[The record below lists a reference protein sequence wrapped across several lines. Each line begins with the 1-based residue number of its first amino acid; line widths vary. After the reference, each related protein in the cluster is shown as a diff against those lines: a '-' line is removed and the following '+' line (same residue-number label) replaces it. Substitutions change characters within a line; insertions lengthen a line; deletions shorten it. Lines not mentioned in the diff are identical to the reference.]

1 MEPNNIIRLPFIHL
15 ACYDHYVVSEI
26 GEGITF
32 GLKELNTVF
41 DILEKTYPSTP
52 FISIA
57 HRVNDYTIDPICF
70 LQKRKVP
77 NLMGIAV
84 VYTSDSAYQT
94 ALFERNFYDGTYE
107 LFQNLEK
114 AIKWSEDTLAI

>member
-1 MEPNNIIRLPFIHL
+1 MEPNKIIRLPFIHL
-15 ACYDHYVVSEI
+15 ACYDSYVVSEI
-26 GEGITF
+26 RGGVTF
-32 GLKELNTVF
+32 RLTELKTVF
-41 DILEKTYPSTP
+41 DILEKIYHSKP

-70 LQKRKVP
+70 LQKRKVS

-94 ALFERNFYDGTYE
+94 ALFERGFYVGTYE

-114 AIKWSEDTLAI
+114 AIRWSKDRIA